1 MFQVKANLIYK
12 TLYTCNYLQ
21 LAMNGV
27 QLNALFSLM
36 HLNFQTLIFQISCLS
51 ENISQCP
58 RLKVLR
64 LEENCLNISAFT
76 PKILKESKIALFA
89 VEGNVFDMKAFH
101 NLEGYDEV
109 GIGF

>member
-1 MFQVKANLIYK
+1 MHCV
-12 TLYTCNYLQ
+12 
-21 LAMNGV
+21 
-27 QLNALFSLM
+27 SLT
-36 HLNFQTLIFQISCLS
+36 HLNCQTLIFQISCLS

-109 GIGF
+109 GIGFLEISIF